1 MKKEDMRNAKER
13 IIFAITE
20 DENDQEIL
28 DTIADNIIDLMSR
41 KIKSFEEFSSLIKI
55 IYLEN
60 ILDSLLARVSI
71 TETKLNILKCT
82 DRRVELYEDYKNKMK
97 KKHEEQK

>member
-28 DTIADNIIDLMSR
+28 NTIADNVIDLMSR

-82 DRRVELYEDYKNKMK
+82 DRRRELYEDYRDKMK

>member
-28 DTIADNIIDLMSR
+28 NTIADNVIDLMSR

-60 ILDSLLARVSI
+60 ILDSLRVRISV

-82 DRRVELYEDYKNKMK
+82 DRRVELCEDYKNKIK
-97 KKHEEQK
+97 KKHDEQK

>member
-1 MKKEDMRNAKER
+1 MKKEDMKNAKER

-28 DTIADNIIDLMSR
+28 DTIADNVIDLMSR

-82 DRRVELYEDYKNKMK
+82 DRRRELYEDYRDKLK
-97 KKHEEQK
+97 KRHEEQK

>member
-1 MKKEDMRNAKER
+1 MKKEDMRNTKER

>member
-28 DTIADNIIDLMSR
+28 DTIADNVIDLMSR

>member
-20 DENDQEIL
+20 NESDQEIL
-28 DTIADNIIDLMSR
+28 NEIADNIIDLMSR

-60 ILDSLLARVSI
+60 ILDNLLARVNI
-71 TETKLNILKCT
+71 TETKLNILKYT
-82 DRRVELYEDYKNKMK
+82 DRRKELSNDYRNKMK
-97 KKHEEQK
+97 KKNEEQK

>member
-20 DENDQEIL
+20 SESDQEIL
-28 DTIADNIIDLMSR
+28 NEIADSIIDLMSR

-60 ILDSLLARVSI
+60 ILDNLLARVNI

-82 DRRVELYEDYKNKMK
+82 DRRKELSDDYRNKMK
-97 KKHEEQK
+97 KKNEEQK

>member
-28 DTIADNIIDLMSR
+28 DTIADNVIDLMSR

-82 DRRVELYEDYKNKMK
+82 DRRRELYEDYRDKMK

>member
-28 DTIADNIIDLMSR
+28 DTIADNVIDLMSR

-82 DRRVELYEDYKNKMK
+82 DRRRELYEDYRDKLK
-97 KKHEEQK
+97 KRHEEQK